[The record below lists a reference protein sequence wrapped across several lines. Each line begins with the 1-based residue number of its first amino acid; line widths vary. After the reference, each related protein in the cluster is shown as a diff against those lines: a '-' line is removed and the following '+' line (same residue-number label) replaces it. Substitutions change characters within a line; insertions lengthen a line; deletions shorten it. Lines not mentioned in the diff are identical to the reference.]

1 LDLEKFSRALRMSW
15 LWHRWDSQDKPWKHL
30 LKISDSTDRQLF
42 FCSSEVQVGNGRTTP
57 FWEARW
63 LNGFAPRELAP
74 NLYSL
79 ARFKKRSVASEL
91 SNLNFGSET

>member
-1 LDLEKFSRALRMSW
+1 
-15 LWHRWDSQDKPWKHL
+15 
-30 LKISDSTDRQLF
+30 
-42 FCSSEVQVGNGRTTP
+42 VGNGRTTP
-57 FWEARW
+57 FWKARW